1 MLILTRHS
9 RKAFSFP
16 DHNISA
22 EIVIHEFTKCPIHY
36 HVSHSIASDQGTHFI
51 ANKVLGKWA
60 HLHRIHWVQSLV
72 RELRLYMPHGVTK
85 RSYLKS

>member
-1 MLILTRHS
+1 MHILTRHS

-22 EIVIHEFTKCPIHY
+22 EIVIHEFTKCLIHY

-51 ANKVLGKWA
+51 ANKVLGKWV
-60 HLHRIHWVQSLV
+60 HLHRIHWVPLV
-72 RELRLYMPHGVTK
+72 RELRSSMPHGVTK
-85 RSYLKS
+85 KSYLKS